1 VPVQI
6 RLSDFGLRHP
16 TAKSFIRALL
26 NPDPARRPTA
36 EQALANT
43 WLTSFAA
50 PTEHDLSGLRENFDP
65 RARWRSAISTARAL
79 SRFAHYKGANHH
91 KDRST
96 ISTDEEDDDS
106 GGSTSWRATPGS
118 DTKRQPQSQEQQQ
131 QQHLSPPSPDD
142 RAPRRGLA
150 GPAQTGRSRSSSS
163 SPMSFSEAI
172 NKAKASAEAE
182 KKGDAPRAQ
191 TNPAAFEPRKTE
203 EEEEEED
210 DEEEVELRI
219 PGSFSFENVGGGAAP
234 AAGGAGTDDP
244 FDAVGMLGN
253 LWRRMQLR

>member
-1 VPVQI
+1 VPIQS
-6 RLSDFGLRHP
+6 RLSDFETRHP

-36 EQALANT
+36 EQALAHT

-50 PTEHDLSGLRENFDP
+50 PTEHDLSGMHENFGP

-79 SRFAHYKGANHH
+79 SRFAHYKGANHLN
-91 KDRST
+91 DRLA
-96 ISTDEEDDDS
+96 ISTDEEDDGS
-106 GGSTSWRATPGS
+106 GGGSTSWRATPGS
-118 DTKRQPQSQEQQQ
+118 DTKRQPQSQQ

-150 GPAQTGRSRSSSS
+150 GLAATGTSRLSTS

-172 NKAKASAEAE
+172 NKAKASVEAE
-182 KKGDAPRAQ
+182 KKADAPRAQ
-191 TNPAAFEPRKTE
+191 TNPAAFQLRKTE

-210 DEEEVELRI
+210 DDEAVELRI
-219 PGSFSFENVGGGAAP
+219 PGSFSFGNVGGGAAQG
-234 AAGGAGTDDP
+234 AGGAGTDDP
-244 FDAVGMLGN
+244 FDAVGMLGS
-253 LWRRMQLR
+253 LWRCMQLR